1 MTSDA
6 VFGVKDSLIT
16 PMIEATEAHAKE
28 YSVAVGSGVLEHAFV
43 LVSEEETQQLRDRNA
58 LEAMEKLFPGR
69 KVRLLDHLP
78 VPDVD

>member
-1 MTSDA
+1 
-6 VFGVKDSLIT
+6 
-16 PMIEATEAHAKE
+16 
-28 YSVAVGSGVLEHAFV
+28 
-43 LVSEEETQQLRDRNA
+43 VSEEETQQLRDRNA